1 MRSTTFGAA
10 VCVLSQTAAANAQEI
25 LFSLARRSRM
35 SGNSPGGRIC
45 EGAILQCA
53 LMKVL
58 LRLIVVGTLITLAG
72 CGGGGPNP
80 VTPSALTVA
89 DVAPSLGQTIN
100 STFAA
105 AMKAGMGIASLQ
117 TAQPE
122 TVFAS
127 LFRLLISQPVYAQG
141 GFVANCPRGGN
152 VRVEYLGAAPGGGR
166 IELSSTPVT
175 YSSCA

>member
-1 MRSTTFGAA
+1 
-10 VCVLSQTAAANAQEI
+10 
-25 LFSLARRSRM
+25 M
-35 SGNSPGGRIC
+35 SGNSPGGHMC
-45 EGAILQCA
+45 EGAMLQCA

-105 AMKAGMGIASLQ
+105 AMKAGMSIASLQ
-117 TAQPE
+117 TTQPE

-127 LFRLLISQPVYAQG
+127 LFRLLISQPASLLRPLLPRPSMRRPSAGLLRAEAVETSRSA
-141 GFVANCPRGGN
+141 VAPLRAAGASVSRMRG
-152 VRVEYLGAAPGGGR
+152 LPILAAAILFRPTIG
-166 IELSSTPVT
+166 LSPTP
-175 YSSCA
+175 AR